1 MSVRIAVIGY
11 GHLGRHH
18 ARLLAD
24 VPGAELVAVAD
35 TRAEAR
41 AEAREKTGVD
51 VVEDY
56 RELVGRV
63 DAVTIVVPTQAHREV
78 AGFLLEH
85 DVDVL
90 VEKPIAP
97 TAAEGRELV
106 EIAVR
111 RHRILQVGHIER
123 FNPAFRALRE
133 QGIEPRYVEAQRLAP
148 FTFRSVDVGV
158 VLDLMIHDLDLVLS
172 LFGDDV
178 VEVQAFGGSVFTPS
192 EDMASATLR
201 FGSGAVAQLTAS
213 RVALKPLRRFR
224 TFTRDAYA
232 SIDFSDQSGVLIRK
246 NPGWDFGKLDV
257 SRIDTSKI
265 DDLWKFV
272 FEGLLR
278 VDRYRT
284 DDGNP
289 LRDELASFVA
299 SVESRAEPVVSG
311 EAGSAAVAL
320 AHRIL
325 ESIRS
330 HPW

>member
-1 MSVRIAVIGY
+1 MTVRIAVIGY

-18 ARLLAD
+18 ARLLGQVAGAD
-24 VPGAELVAVAD
+24 LVAVAD
-35 TRAEAR
+35 SRPEAC
-41 AEAREKTGVD
+41 AEAREKLGVAA
-51 VVEDY
+51 VEDY
-56 RELVGRV
+56 RELLGRV
-63 DAVTIVVPTQAHREV
+63 DAVSVAVPTQAHREV
-78 AGFLLEH
+78 AGFFLDH

-97 TAAEGRELV
+97 TAAEGLELV
-106 EIAVR
+106 EIAR
-111 RHRILQVGHIER
+111 RRGRILQVGHIER
-123 FNPAFRALRE
+123 FNPAFRALRD

-158 VLDLMIHDLDLVLS
+158 VLDLMIHDLDLVLA
-172 LFGDDV
+172 LFGHDV
-178 VEVQAFGGSVFTPS
+178 VDVQAFGGSVFTPS

-224 TFTRDAYA
+224 TFSRDAYA

-246 NPGWDFGKLDV
+246 NPGWDYGKLDV
-257 SRIDTSKI
+257 AGIDTTKI

-278 VDRYRT
+278 VDRYQT
-284 DDGNP
+284 PDGNP
-289 LRDELASFVA
+289 LRDELASFVEA
-299 SVESRAEPVVSG
+299 VAERKEPVVSG

-320 AHRIL
+320 AARIL